1 MKAIL
6 LAVAT
11 MHFLCY
17 HINAEACTTQQQGA
31 LRRLYL
37 FPGYSLHAGYNML
50 LHLITE
56 YLCLL
61 LPPLTVYLQ
70 LTPSIYFTTT
80 ALCIFLGKN
89 LEKCYDTIQ
98 STALFEISITC
109 AVNTS

>member
-1 MKAIL
+1 M
-6 LAVAT
+6 
-11 MHFLCY
+11 F
-17 HINAEACTTQQQGA
+17 
-31 LRRLYL
+31 
-37 FPGYSLHAGYNML
+37 

-61 LPPLTVYLQ
+61 LLPLTVYLQ

-89 LEKCYDTIQ
+89 LEKCYDTIKF
-98 STALFEISITC
+98 TALCEISITC

>member
-1 MKAIL
+1 M
-6 LAVAT
+6 
-11 MHFLCY
+11 F
-17 HINAEACTTQQQGA
+17 
-31 LRRLYL
+31 
-37 FPGYSLHAGYNML
+37 

-89 LEKCYDTIQ
+89 LEKCYDMIQ